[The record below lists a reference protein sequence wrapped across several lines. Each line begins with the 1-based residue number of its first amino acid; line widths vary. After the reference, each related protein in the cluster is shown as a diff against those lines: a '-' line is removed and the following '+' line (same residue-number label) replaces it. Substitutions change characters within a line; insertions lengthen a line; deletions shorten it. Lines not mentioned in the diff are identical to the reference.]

1 MNNVDEAIAN
11 VERAFPIPG
20 YTRQNVAAYRTLA
33 YVALEYLS
41 PASRILDIG
50 SGPCDKAAVL
60 QQLGFRCVAVD
71 DLNDPWHKEG
81 DATEK
86 ILDFARDSGIEFHRA
101 EATGLPFE
109 GSSFDMVMLC
119 DVIEHLHHSPRELL
133 IAAISAVR
141 PHGFL
146 VITVPNAVNLRKR
159 LHVLVGKTN
168 LPPFDAYYWWPGEW
182 RGHVRE
188 YVRGDL
194 DQLARLLGIEILEL
208 RGVNH
213 MLENLPRIMRRPF
226 VHMTHFA
233 HGLRD
238 SWLLVA
244 RRPEGWKPV
253 RERKD

>member
-1 MNNVDEAIAN
+1 MRDIDKAIVN

-20 YTRQNVAAYRTLA
+20 YTRQNAAAYRTLA
-33 YVALEYLS
+33 KVALHYLS
-41 PASRILDIG
+41 PASRILDVG

-71 DLNDPWHKEG
+71 DLNDPWHQEG
-81 DATEK
+81 DAIHR
-86 ILDFARDSGIEFHRA
+86 ILEFARDAGIEFHRA
-101 EATGLPFE
+101 DAEALPFAK
-109 GSSFDMVMLC
+109 SSFDMVMLC

-133 IAAISAVR
+133 LAAIGLVR
-141 PHGFL
+141 PSGLL

-159 LHVLVGKTN
+159 LHVLIGKTN
-168 LPPFDAYYWWPGEW
+168 LPPFDAYYWCLGEW

-194 DQLARLLGIEILEL
+194 EQLAQFLGIEVLEL

-213 MLENLPRIMRRPF
+213 MLEKLPPIMRQPF
-226 VHMTHFA
+226 VHITHLA
-233 HGLRD
+233 QGLRD

-244 RRPEGWKPV
+244 RRPGSWRPMAS
-253 RERKD
+253 D